1 MGGKSQP
8 QMPPPIDNSVTEA
21 ADKAEAKLAKE
32 KTAMIGT
39 KKKGMYGTILT
50 SGKGVE
56 EEATTSQSLLGGK
69 KYT

>member
-32 KTAMIGT
+32 KTAMIWAQNNVFLT
-39 KKKGMYGTILT
+39 KRK
-50 SGKGVE
+50 
-56 EEATTSQSLLGGK
+56 Q
-69 KYT
+69 